1 MTIIE
6 QPGQSTIRL
15 GESRIHKITPRSI
28 IVYTILAILVGISGM
43 RYMAKVDAATPDSIP
58 PAPSVDVVILE
69 PQEIRTWSNFSG
81 RLAPVESAAIKP
93 LVSGTIQQILFTE
106 GELVK
111 KGQPLFVID
120 PRPHQASL
128 KRAQAQLATA
138 QSRAKL
144 ARDELE
150 RARQLIGAKLVS
162 QSVYDASVSA
172 EQVAQAEVK
181 HAEAALNQA
190 TLDLEYAHIT
200 APISGRAGRA
210 ELTVGN
216 VVEAGANAPVLT
228 QIIANDQLYAEFN
241 VDEATYVQL
250 VRNTPDV
257 QNMPVELSLAGD
269 EASRYQG
276 HIYAFDNR
284 LDTNSGTIRARA
296 IFQNKDG
303 ALTAGMFAKVRLGSA
318 EKVHALLV
326 PERAIGTN
334 QSKKYVLVVD
344 EKNTADYREVLLGDH
359 YQGQRVIQVGVSA
372 GEKIIVNGLSHVRP
386 KSVVNPSLVSL
397 NKTDDEDTRIALNH

>member
-1 MTIIE
+1 
-6 QPGQSTIRL
+6 
-15 GESRIHKITPRSI
+15 
-28 IVYTILAILVGISGM
+28 
-43 RYMAKVDAATPDSIP
+43 
-58 PAPSVDVVILE
+58 
-69 PQEIRTWSNFSG
+69 
-81 RLAPVESAAIKP
+81 
-93 LVSGTIQQILFTE
+93 FTE

-284 LDTNSGTIRARA
+284 LDTNSGTI
-296 IFQNKDG
+296 
-303 ALTAGMFAKVRLGSA
+303 
-318 EKVHALLV
+318 
-326 PERAIGTN
+326 
-334 QSKKYVLVVD
+334 
-344 EKNTADYREVLLGDH
+344 
-359 YQGQRVIQVGVSA
+359 
-372 GEKIIVNGLSHVRP
+372 
-386 KSVVNPSLVSL
+386 
-397 NKTDDEDTRIALNH
+397 